1 MSVVIRGGRP
11 EDLPAVRRLLA
22 REELPLDGVDGV
34 LQLIVAAT
42 TPDGS
47 IVGSAA
53 FEEYAG
59 GILLRSVVVEEQ
71 HRRERL
77 GQRLISEA
85 LDLASRRGHRA
96 AYLLTTTAANF
107 FPRFGFTPIDRA
119 DVPADVRQSIEF
131 TSACPESATVMRVE
145 LNSLR

>member
-1 MSVVIRGGRP
+1 MSVVIRAGRS

-22 REELPLDGVDGV
+22 QEKLPLDGVDGL

-42 TPDGS
+42 QPDEL

-53 FEEYAG
+53 FEEYASG
-59 GILLRSVVVEEQ
+59 VLLRSVVVDEQ
-71 HRRERL
+71 YRRERL
-77 GQRLISEA
+77 GQRLITEA

-96 AYLLTTTAANF
+96 GYLLTTTAANF

-131 TSACPESATVMRVE
+131 TSACPESATVMWAE
-145 LNSLR
+145 LHSPR